1 MIWRKQRCFTWY
13 QSKDYVWPFT
23 AEFDHIDAI
32 GNAGNNVNGTT
43 PNTQRSAPSFNPKDF
58 SIYLQSVDHQ
68 DPKYDPKTCQL
79 LQKVNSTEPHQLQSN
94 NALQSIL
101 EAVSPEELKHLC

>member
-1 MIWRKQRCFTWY
+1 MIRRKQRCFTCY

-23 AEFDHIDAI
+23 AEFDHIDVI

-43 PNTQRSAPSFNPKDF
+43 PNTQRSAPSFNSKDF
-58 SIYLQSVDHQ
+58 SLYLQSVDHQ

-94 NALQSIL
+94 NDLQSIL